1 MRRAVRETHI
11 SAGGNCLVKEGR
23 TSESTENGV
32 PGGQALRRGLREL
45 KIKGRQA
52 LKMEMC
58 FRLID

>member
-32 PGGQALRRGLREL
+32 PGGAGAE
-45 KIKGRQA
+45 KGT
-52 LKMEMC
+52 K
-58 FRLID
+58 